1 MLPTFLILLVSA
13 IGSIWL
19 SLRASHE
26 VPRVLAVGSAIFCLI
41 FGFALAPWPIQV
53 LIGLFLLSLE
63 RLYPYRRTAL
73 EFVTLSS
80 NSKRRR

>member
-19 SLRASHE
+19 SLRTSHE
-26 VPRVLAVGSAIFCLI
+26 VPRVLAFGSATFCLI
-41 FGFALAPWPIQV
+41 FGFALAPWPIQLV
-53 LIGLFLLSLE
+53 IFLLILRVERMYSL
-63 RLYPYRRTAL
+63 RKTAL

-80 NSKRRR
+80 TRRR